1 MPQFAMTL
9 ALPEFSRQ
17 LQPML
22 PGWQV
27 QQPADGCWLLHQA
40 GRSVDIRCR
49 PLPALQV
56 GILQL
61 PRLDVSIAFSGGSA
75 EEQATFIADFQRH
88 FRRGGG

>member
-1 MPQFAMTL
+1 MTL

-17 LQPML
+17 LQPLL

-27 QQPADGCWLLHQA
+27 QQPAEGCWLLHRA
-40 GRSVDIRCR
+40 ERSVDIRCR
-49 PLPALQV
+49 ALPALQV

-61 PRLDVSIAFSGGSA
+61 PRLDVSIVFSGGSA
-75 EEQATFIADFQRH
+75 EQQADFINDFQRH

>member
-1 MPQFAMTL
+1 MPRFSMTL

-27 QQPADGCWLLHQA
+27 QQPADACWRLQQ
-40 GRSVDIRCR
+40 GERCVNIRCH
-49 PLPALQV
+49 PMPALQL

-61 PRLDVSIAFSGGSA
+61 PRLDVAIDFSGGSA
-75 EEQATFIADFQRH
+75 AQQAAFIDDFQRH

>member
-9 ALPEFSRQ
+9 ALPEFERQ
-17 LQPML
+17 LQPLL
-22 PGWQV
+22 PDWLV
-27 QQPADGCWLLHQA
+27 QQPADGCWHLQQ
-40 GRSVDIRCR
+40 GERSVDIRCR

-61 PRLDVSIAFSGGSA
+61 PRLDVAIEFSGASA
-75 EEQATFIADFQRH
+75 EQQAAFIDDFQRH